1 MKHITTYEVAGN
13 VLIKENCSQCLT
25 EKEAKELEH
34 YIGSSKLD
42 KKCIKWGR
50 NSVTFINYVGFIQL
64 KTVSIEIL
72 PKTQINGSDKEIEES
87 RKMLLQ
93 MLYRTGLLKI
103 NVNNMSTN
111 QMYKH
116 NLLEMFG
123 ALFALKLE
131 QELMKGLY
139 MQYVQLEDNL
149 PIVKGNILF
158 HKQIH
163 NQATRVNRVYCQYEE
178 FSAGN
183 QLNYIL
189 KCAIERLMSNITQL
203 ETLKKLK
210 RCLVYF
216 DDLIFPTITKM
227 DFSTVHFNRLNKRF
241 EPSFILAKMILEN
254 MFSLSRF
261 GKEKT
266 FSILFRMDELFEK
279 YIANL
284 LDTCIEHNV
293 MSQHSKYKLMVNEF
307 NDRGVYPLKPDIV
320 VLQDDNEK
328 LIIDTKWKFINGF
341 KNRHGVKRE
350 DLFQMYAYLTRYE
363 KVSTVI
369 LLYPHQSAITKS
381 SSGILESW
389 YLEKTVWDKQI
400 EKIRVY
406 SVDLSSE
413 RTAIQDLQK
422 IVLCNINNEK
432 KDRNL

>member
-1 MKHITTYEVAGN
+1 MKHITTYEVAGKI
-13 VLIKENCSQCLT
+13 LIKENCSQCLT
-25 EKEAKELEH
+25 EKEATELEQ
-34 YIGSSKLD
+34 YIESSKLD

-64 KTVSIEIL
+64 TTVSIEIL

-111 QMYKH
+111 QIYKH

-139 MQYVQLEDNL
+139 MQYVQLEENL
-149 PIVKGNILF
+149 PVVKGNILF

-178 FSAGN
+178 FSAEN

-189 KCAIERLMSNITQL
+189 KCAIERLMSNVTQL

-216 DDLIFPTITKM
+216 DDLVFPTITKM
-227 DFSTVHFNRLNKRF
+227 NFSTVHFNRLNKRF

-261 GKEKT
+261 GKEKS

-279 YIANL
+279 YIAKL
-284 LDTCIEHNV
+284 LDMNIEHNV
-293 MSQHSKYKLMVNEF
+293 MSQHNKYKLMINEF
-307 NDRGVYPLKPDIV
+307 NDREVYPLKPDIV
-320 VLQDDNEK
+320 VFEDGSEK
-328 LIIDTKWKFINGF
+328 LIIDTKWKFIDGS
-341 KNRHGVKRE
+341 KNRHGIKRD
-350 DLFQMYAYLTRYE
+350 DLFQMYAYITRYE

-369 LLYPHQSAITKS
+369 LLYPHQQAIAKPS
-381 SSGILESW
+381 SEVLESW
-389 YLEKTVWDKQI
+389 YLEAYGNSQQKQ
-400 EKIRVY
+400 KIRVY

-413 RTAIQDLQK
+413 SRLIQDLQR
-422 IVLCNINNEK
+422 IIEENVLVNVK
-432 KDRNL
+432 V